1 MTILCRLEQEY
12 LLRTIESGQT
22 LTDRRQLF
30 LWAQG
35 SLQGLLP
42 HEALL
47 CMVLDAA
54 GRIIRVECLH
64 RAVLDGAALARLT
77 HELAPMLTSALAPA
91 WRSGAMAPAVLNVE
105 EGGGPLAGCVPV
117 LRASGFD
124 NVLVHGSA
132 PLSGPAT
139 LFALLGMPLRLDT
152 RHGYFL
158 QLLLPYLH
166 LALLRLPGTPAP
178 APALE
183 AACAPARS
191 LSGRERAIL
200 ERIRDGRTNDEV
212 ALQLGIS
219 TLTVKNHLQ
228 RVYRVLGV
236 ENRAHAVARC
246 LALRLL

>member
-12 LLRTIESGQT
+12 LLRTIESGQA

-35 SLQGLLP
+35 PLQGLLP
-42 HEALL
+42 HEVLL

-54 GRIIRVECLH
+54 GAIVRVECLH
-64 RAVLDGAALARLT
+64 RAVLDSAALARLT
-77 HELAPMLTSALAPA
+77 HELAPMLASALALA

-105 EGGGPLAGCVPV
+105 EGGGALAGCIPA

-139 LFALLGMPLRLDT
+139 VFALLGMPLRLDT

-166 LALLRLPGTPAP
+166 LALLRLPGAP
-178 APALE
+178 APALD
-183 AACAPARS
+183 AACAPARA

-219 TLTVKNHLQ
+219 ALTVKNHLQ